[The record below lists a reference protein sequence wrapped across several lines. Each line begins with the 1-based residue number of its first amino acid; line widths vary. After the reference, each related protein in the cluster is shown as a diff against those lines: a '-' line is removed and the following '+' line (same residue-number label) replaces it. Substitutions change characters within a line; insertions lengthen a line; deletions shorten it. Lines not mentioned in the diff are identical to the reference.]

1 MTEGTP
7 VEPSGRPT
15 ISARIERVFDHNDDT
30 RSLFLAPLE
39 GARVRFVPGQFISI
53 LIPLADEVRTRPY
66 TIASNPEDP
75 GHIEICFNRVAGGR
89 GVAWLFERKSGD
101 VLAFTGPFGAFTLDR
116 APAAE
121 AVFIAE
127 GTAIAPIRPMIHRAI
142 ASPGRATMTLLYGAK
157 SERHLLYRAEF
168 EELAR
173 REPRFKFDPIV
184 ELAQTLD
191 ARMLEVVEQRWVKA
205 DSDRSR
211 AFYACGI
218 GAGVIAIRN
227 LLRGAGYE
235 RRAVHYEQW

>member
-7 VEPSGRPT
+7 AEPGGRPT
-15 ISARIERVFDHNDDT
+15 ISARIERVLDHNDDT
-30 RSLFLAPLE
+30 RSLFLAPLG

-66 TIASNPEDP
+66 TIASSPDDP
-75 GHIEICFNRVAGGR
+75 GPIEICFNRVPAGR
-89 GVAWLFERKSGD
+89 GAAWLFERQPGD

-121 AVFIAE
+121 TVFIAE
-127 GTAIAPIRPMIHRAI
+127 GTAIAPIRPMIRRAT
-142 ASPGRATMTLLYGAK
+142 ASPGHAAITLLYAAR

-168 EELAR
+168 EELAGR
-173 REPRFKFDPIV
+173 DPRFKFDAIV
-184 ELAQTLD
+184 APQETLYGRLLD
-191 ARMLEVVEQRWVKA
+191 EADRRWVKA
-205 DSDRSR
+205 DDDRSR
-211 AFYACGI
+211 VFYVCGI
-218 GAGVIAIRN
+218 GPGVIAIRN